1 MSTTTSSVSEFIVN
15 LSYNDIEKQT
25 ISYAK
30 KAILDTVGVA
40 IGGSDTEA
48 SNMLANF
55 IDNFEDKEES
65 STLGKNSFRTSC
77 LNAALVNGF
86 RAHVLDYD
94 DVYPEMSGH
103 PSAPLVSAI
112 ISLGEKEEISGE
124 KFLEAYIAG
133 FEVQSRLAE
142 VIFPEHDKKG
152 WHSTS
157 TTGVMGAAAAS
168 ARILNLNLKEVNV
181 ALGIAGSLACG
192 LRQNF
197 GTMTKPL
204 HAGNASKNGIFA
216 ALLAHNGFT
225 AYEDILDATYGY
237 CKVFSGKEDI
247 NYEKWSKSFGKPLV
261 LSFPNVGLKKYPSC
275 FATHQALDAI
285 LGLLSE
291 NDFSYE
297 DIEEVRCETAPRFL
311 RVLSYHSPDTEVEAK
326 FSMEYCIARAII
338 DKKLG
343 LEQFTLA
350 KIKDP
355 QVRELETK
363 VKFTVHPKQQNEEGF
378 GFSSVTVIL
387 KNGDYLK
394 KEVTKPSGSPI
405 DTIKRDALLTKYLDC
420 TQKVLPQNNIDQSLE
435 YLENLEKLDSIK
447 KLISVICVK

>member
-1 MSTTTSSVSEFIVN
+1 MSTTTSSVSKFVIN
-15 LSYNDIEKQT
+15 LSFNRIEKQT
-25 ISYAK
+25 IEYAK
-30 KAILDTVGVA
+30 KAILDTIGVA
-40 IGGSDTEA
+40 VGGSNTKA
-48 SNMLANF
+48 SSMLDNF
-55 IDNFEDKEES
+55 IRNFGDKEES
-65 STLGKNSFRTSC
+65 STVGKGSFRTSC

-86 RAHVLDYD
+86 KAHVLDYD
-94 DVYPEMSGH
+94 DIYPEMSGH

-133 FEVQSRLAE
+133 FEIQSRLAE

-168 ARILNLNLKEVNV
+168 AKILNLNLKEVNT

-204 HAGNASKNGIFA
+204 HVGNASKNGIFA
-216 ALLAHNGFT
+216 ALLAQKGFT

-247 NYEKWSKSFGKPLV
+247 DYEKWAKFFGKPLV
-261 LSFPNVGLKKYPSC
+261 LSLPNVGLKKYPSC
-275 FATHQALDAI
+275 FATHQALDVI
-285 LGLLSE
+285 FSLLSE
-291 NDFSYE
+291 NNFDYE
-297 DIEEVRCETAPRFL
+297 DIKEVRCETAPRSL

-343 LEQFTLA
+343 LEQFTIA
-350 KIKDP
+350 KIRDP
-355 QVRELETK
+355 RVKELETK
-363 VKFTVHPKQQNEEGF
+363 VKFTVHPQQQKEEGF

-387 KNGDYLK
+387 KNGDHLK
-394 KEVTKPSGSPI
+394 KEVIRPSGSPI
-405 DTIKRDALLTKYLDC
+405 NTINREALLSKYFDC
-420 TQKVLPQNNIDQSLE
+420 TQKVLPQNNIDQSLD
-435 YLENLEKLDSIK
+435 YLENLEKLDNIK
-447 KLISVICVK
+447 RLTSVICVK